1 MPQPQPQ
8 PHHHPHYYPSLQQQ
22 RSPPLTDH
30 VRESDHRPSN
40 PTPKPPG
47 SVQQTVPQAYLQ
59 HLTFQSYQPN
69 RQRYATAHP
78 TPSYGGSKTSEPSQ
92 GGLSRTRVSSPGPSH
107 PYHTPGHLS
116 RSHLSGEEGDRP
128 RDSRSLLPSSLEAK
142 GHPMSPPVRSMAPP
156 KPHDRRHV
164 QRFEGYPEGSDYQDG
179 GVGFRPQVDQ
189 GKASFHKKGVSH
201 ESFSDAHR
209 QGPIRMSV
217 SESDLKESFE
227 AASSG
232 RPHIK
237 HEEVE
242 VDELEEEDVEGEVHG
257 DEFQEEYRQR
267 HPQYSEQQ
275 LHELH
280 QRQQQQR
287 QQQQQLRPQQ
297 QPHPHH
303 LQAYEYPRDPRDAYH
318 SDPRMHDYAHAMSN
332 PSPSSFSHGYPYPP
346 NQGGHIRHPNQ
357 YPHHQAYDQGPG
369 MMRDESRD
377 PNRHPPHGH
386 PQQQPQ
392 DPKMPNRRG
401 PYLSRNRALLAGL
414 AASSASGRYKC
425 QYCSKRFSRPSS
437 LRIHTYS
444 HTGERP
450 FKCSEEGCGR
460 QFSVQSNM
468 RRHLRVHRLSR
479 LRSGLPD
486 EDEEEM

>member
-1 MPQPQPQ
+1 
-8 PHHHPHYYPSLQQQ
+8 
-22 RSPPLTDH
+22 
-30 VRESDHRPSN
+30 
-40 PTPKPPG
+40 
-47 SVQQTVPQAYLQ
+47 
-59 HLTFQSYQPN
+59 
-69 RQRYATAHP
+69 
-78 TPSYGGSKTSEPSQ
+78 
-92 GGLSRTRVSSPGPSH
+92 
-107 PYHTPGHLS
+107 
-116 RSHLSGEEGDRP
+116 
-128 RDSRSLLPSSLEAK
+128 
-142 GHPMSPPVRSMAPP
+142 MAP
-156 KPHDRRHV
+156 KPHERRHV

-179 GVGFRPQVDQ
+179 GLGFRPEVDQ
-189 GKASFHKKGVSH
+189 VKASFHKKGVSH

-227 AASSG
+227 ASSG

-237 HEEVE
+237 HEEVD
-242 VDELEEEDVEGEVHG
+242 VDELEEEDVEREPRGEEVY
-257 DEFQEEYRQR
+257 EEEYRQR
-267 HPQYSEQQ
+267 HPQFSEQH
-275 LHELH
+275 LRELH

-287 QQQQQLRPQQ
+287 QQQQLRPPQQ
-297 QPHPHH
+297 QQHPHH
-303 LQAYEYPRDPRDAYH
+303 LQAYEYPRDPRDPRDAYH
-318 SDPRMHDYAHAMSN
+318 SDPRMRDYARAISN
-332 PSPSSFSHGYPYPP
+332 PSPPSFSHGYPYPP
-346 NQGGHIRHPNQ
+346 NQGGQYIRHPNQ

-377 PNRHPPHGH
+377 PDRHPHGH
-386 PQQQPQ
+386 PHQQPQ